1 MNGVYVKQY
10 FPPEYDKAEILR
22 YMAVDKSC
30 SDDSIMA
37 LVDECIAECDKNNV
51 FSYNVCYTKLCVSV
65 SECNV
70 KIGEMNFKSNYFSNV
85 LSSCDEAM
93 IFAAT
98 LGIGID
104 RLTERY
110 KIISPAKSLVFQAI
124 GAERIEALC
133 DMFCD
138 DIKKEYSDC
147 ENMSRFSPGYGDFD
161 IGFQKEIFKLLNCPK
176 NIGLSLCDSFIMSPS
191 KSVSAIIGLKTK
203 ELT

>member
-10 FPPEYDKAEILR
+10 FLPEYDKAEILR

-37 LVDECIAECDKNNV
+37 LVDECIAECNKNNV

-138 DIKKEYSDC
+138 DIVNLCGCKPTT
-147 ENMSRFSPGYGDFD
+147 RFSPGYGN
-161 IGFQKEIFKLLNCPK
+161 IPLELQKNFFEILDCSKLL
-176 NIGLSLCDSFIMSPS
+176 GLTLCDSMLMSPS
-191 KSVSAIIGLKTK
+191 KSVTAIAGLKRK
-203 ELT
+203 EN